1 MTRKPLTFELDFD
14 AATFDFIELEN
25 KFKKMDI
32 ETEFVGISDD
42 DSLITI
48 SITGKTS
55 EAITNMLAYYLNE
68 YIDKDVEM

>member
-14 AATFDFIELEN
+14 AATFDFTKLEN
-25 KFKKMDI
+25 KFNKMGID
-32 ETEFVGISDD
+32 TEFVGISDD
-42 DSLITI
+42 DSVVTI

-55 EAITNMLAYYLNE
+55 EAITNMLSYYLNE